1 MTIQELA
8 QKVSDSTQLSKND
21 ILRILKDTF
30 KQLNDD
36 KIVVIP
42 EKTKTLTYQISQQ

>member
-8 QKVSDSTQLSKND
+8 QRVSDSTQLSKKD

-30 KQLNDD
+30 KQLSDD
-36 KIVVIP
+36 KTVIIP
-42 EKTKTLTYQISQQ
+42 EETLTYQISQQ